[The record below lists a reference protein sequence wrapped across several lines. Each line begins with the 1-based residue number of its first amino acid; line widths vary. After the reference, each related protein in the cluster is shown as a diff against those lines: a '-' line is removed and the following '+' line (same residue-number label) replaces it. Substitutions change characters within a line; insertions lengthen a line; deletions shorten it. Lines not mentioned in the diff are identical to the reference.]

1 MGTKVK
7 VLYIAGWGRSGSTIL
22 GNVLGQIDGWC
33 HVGEIRYLWD
43 RGIVMNRKCGC
54 HSSFHDCSFWSKVLF
69 KAFGGIDQINPQEM
83 VYLRDSFLRTRH
95 LLLYRKDKLQ
105 NIVTRD
111 MHRYLDALA
120 NLYESIAKVA
130 GADIIVDSSKFPSH
144 AYLLDTLPEID
155 LFIVQLVRDP
165 RAVAYS
171 WWMRKKR
178 QLDIEKTEYLT
189 PHNPLESALIWSEWN
204 YIIKSVWGKCFSRY
218 LLLKYEDLMRSP
230 KESLERI
237 VGMLGK
243 ENACLPFQGEREVIL
258 AESHTVSGNPDRFRT
273 GVIRLHEDTKWKQRM
288 PISQKALVTGLTMP
302 WLRQYGY
309 SIVC

>member
-1 MGTKVK
+1 
-7 VLYIAGWGRSGSTIL
+7 
-22 GNVLGQIDGWC
+22 
-33 HVGEIRYLWD
+33 
-43 RGIVMNRKCGC
+43 MNRKCGC
-54 HSSFHDCSFWSKVLF
+54 HSSFYDCPFWSKVLF

-120 NLYESIAKVA
+120 NLYESIVKVA
-130 GADIIVDSSKFPSH
+130 GADVIVDSSKFPSH
-144 AYLLDTLPEID
+144 AYLLDTLPEVD
-155 LFIVQLVRDP
+155 LFIVQLIRDP

-171 WWMRKKR
+171 WWMRQKR
-178 QLDIEKTEYLT
+178 QLDIEKTEYIRRHS
-189 PHNPLESALIWSEWN
+189 PVESALFRIEWN
-204 YIIKSVWGKCFSRY
+204 YIIKSIWGKRSLRY
-218 LLLKYEDLMRSP
+218 LLLRDEDLMRSP